1 MNWLLIAVLAQI
13 VLGTSAVF
21 DKLLLKRKFFDPLVY
36 TFWLGLLG
44 IFAILILPFGP
55 APLESFTIVIALIAG
70 ALFVL
75 AMLFLFYALDY
86 SDASSALPV
95 IGGFSPI
102 FTLFFSYLILG
113 SSLGFGELP
122 AFLFLVLGGIVLF
135 FVEKKE
141 LRFLFFLF
149 VVASALFLGL
159 SNVLSKI
166 VFQTAPFVAGFAWI
180 KLGGAFFVL
189 LFLLYKN
196 LRKRIFSSSRQ
207 AKAKHHFL
215 YFVNRVYA
223 GAGSVLVYFAVWLAH
238 PAMVDATQSL
248 KYIVIF
254 FFAWILLKERFSGKI
269 LAGKIIAT
277 CFIVLGILWLGLAS
291 YF

>member
-1 MNWLLIAVLAQI
+1 
-13 VLGTSAVF
+13 
-21 DKLLLKRKFFDPLVY
+21 
-36 TFWLGLLG
+36 
-44 IFAILILPFGP
+44 
-55 APLESFTIVIALIAG
+55 
-70 ALFVL
+70 
-75 AMLFLFYALDY
+75 
-86 SDASSALPV
+86 
-95 IGGFSPI
+95 
-102 FTLFFSYLILG
+102 
-113 SSLGFGELP
+113 
-122 AFLFLVLGGIVLF
+122 
-135 FVEKKE
+135 
-141 LRFLFFLF
+141 
-149 VVASALFLGL
+149 
-159 SNVLSKI
+159 
-166 VFQTAPFVAGFAWI
+166 
-180 KLGGAFFVL
+180 
-189 LFLLYKN
+189 

-277 CFIVLGILWLGLAS
+277 CFIILGILWLGLAS